1 MFKKSGTLVVLALIV
16 AASPATAQD
25 SSPPVDPLQAHGEQ
39 IRDRFLS
46 AVHDCG
52 VEPTFIPAVVVRTS
66 PSLATYSSADRAL
79 YLSRYEDL
87 PPPIQATMA
96 AWAQNGTLGL
106 DASGQFA
113 EIFNTLVVPHEL
125 GHALQAMWGR
135 QSVLDRWDRETEA
148 NRIAIEFWAL
158 NASEAERLPTRIEN
172 VTRFLG
178 RLPDPVP
185 EGRSPREHF
194 NTDYQALVADPQAYG
209 WFQGALMRTAWEERD
224 QRGFCDLVRLNAE
237 AAKP

>member
-1 MFKKSGTLVVLALIV
+1 MLKSALVTAMAVLVIHGPAL
-16 AASPATAQD
+16 AQESEPPADA
-25 SSPPVDPLQAHGEQ
+25 LQAHGER
-39 IRDRFLS
+39 IRDRFIA
-46 AVHDCG
+46 AVRDCG
-52 VEPTFIPAVVVRTS
+52 VEPTFVPAVIVRTS

-79 YLSRYEDL
+79 YLSRYEAL

-96 AWAQNGTLGL
+96 AWAQNGMLGL
-106 DASGQFA
+106 DAAGQFA

-125 GHALQAMWGR
+125 GHALQDMWGR

-148 NRIAIEFWAL
+148 NRIALAFWSL
-158 NASEAERLPTRIEN
+158 DPTEAERLPTRVEN
-172 VTRFLG
+172 VTRFLS

-209 WFQGALMRTAWEERD
+209 WFQGALMQTAWEERD
-224 QRGFCDLVRLNAE
+224 HRGFCDLVRLNAE
-237 AAKP
+237 PAKP

>member
-1 MFKKSGTLVVLALIV
+1 MFKSALVTAMALLIFNGPALAQE
-16 AASPATAQD
+16 TQ
-25 SSPPVDPLQAHGEQ
+25 PPVDALQVHGEQ
-39 IRDRFLS
+39 IRDRFVA
-46 AVHDCG
+46 AVRACG
-52 VEPTFIPAVVVRTS
+52 VEPTFMPAVMVRTS

-79 YLSRYEDL
+79 YLSRYEEL

-125 GHALQAMWGR
+125 GHALQDMWGR
-135 QSVLDRWDRETEA
+135 QSELDRWDRETEA
-148 NRIAIEFWAL
+148 NRIALAFWAL
-158 NASEAERLPTRIEN
+158 DAAEAERLATRVEN

-178 RLPDPVP
+178 RLADPVP

-194 NTDYQALVADPQAYG
+194 NTDYQALLADPQAYG
-209 WFQGALMRTAWEERD
+209 WFQGALMRTAWEERGGA
-224 QRGFCDLVRLNAE
+224 GFCDLVRLNTEKAQ
-237 AAKP
+237 P